1 MKPEKRRAL
10 GLDSKVV
17 YLPPDA
23 GTNAINPPIVMASS
37 FQYDADI
44 YQRVVDGERKS
55 VNIYGRCGNATE
67 CLFE

>member
-1 MKPEKRRAL
+1 MKSEKRKAL

-17 YLPPDA
+17 YMPPDA

-44 YQRVVDGERKS
+44 YQQVDQDKQS
-55 VNIYGRCGNATE
+55 NALVE
-67 CLFE
+67 SF